1 MFLFLAISPQ
11 ILPEVIP
18 APGTGNT
25 NSIIIKILPSNALA
39 PVLPL
44 DVLPKESSCSIT
56 DKNKELAKSKN
67 LRKIIPKIVIDK
79 C

>member
-1 MFLFLAISPQ
+1 MFLFLALPPQ

-18 APGTGNT
+18 TPGIGNT
-25 NSIIIKILPSNALA
+25 NSIIIKILPRNMTG

-44 DVLPKESSCSIT
+44 DVLPKESSCSIS
-56 DKNKELAKSKN
+56 DKTKELEKSKN